1 MNQSKQNQ
9 PKNLDLK
16 QAQRTKA
23 QSNMESSAELARTL
37 SKQKQKDGTTEKPK
51 VDPGIDYMKW
61 SD

>member
-37 SKQKQKDGTTEKPK
+37 SKQNDGTTEKPK

>member
-1 MNQSKQNQ
+1 
-9 PKNLDLK
+9 LDLK

-37 SKQKQKDGTTEKPK
+37 SKQNDGTTEKPK